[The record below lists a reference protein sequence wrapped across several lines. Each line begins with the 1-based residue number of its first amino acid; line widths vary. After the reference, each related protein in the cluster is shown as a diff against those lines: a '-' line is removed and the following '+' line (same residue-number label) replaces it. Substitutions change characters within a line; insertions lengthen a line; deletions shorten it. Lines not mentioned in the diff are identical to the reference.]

1 MTDRLATLKIPC
13 RGGLYTNEDFL
24 TLSDNLPG
32 AATRLVNFE
41 VSPFGGYRRIS
52 GYKYI
57 DATYNRPAG
66 TGAILGLFIYNDVIY
81 AARKKSSGTD
91 YDVLKYVAGAGWSSV
106 SLTAGQSATNVVRI
120 RGLNHSVT
128 GNKSLILTD
137 GINYPMRLVDTS
149 WTKLNGST
157 DVDNASFAEAFKNRI
172 FFAGMSQSPQL
183 LVFTAPNSDSDFTAA
198 SGAGSVNV
206 GFDIT
211 GIKRFRD
218 NLYIFGKNDIRRLS
232 GDSINSFVIQEV
244 SNSVGCV
251 ASDSIQEIGGDVI
264 FLAPDGIRTVQ
275 GTERIGDVEL
285 ATISKPI
292 QQVLNLY
299 DINFTNEQ
307 LCSTVV
313 REKSQFRYM
322 FGKATLTAVNTSGF
336 LGGLR
341 TSDQRTGWEFSEL
354 RGIQANCAVSGF
366 VGDDEY
372 VLHGDHSGYV
382 YRQEQGG
389 TFQDDNV
396 YATYVSPFL
405 DFGNTEKRKVFS
417 QVTVFTRPEG
427 DNNFIVTADYDWLDS
442 DYASPNDYT
451 IASTGGYAEY
461 RDTETA
467 YNTAGFVYGGATK
480 PVIRQAIQGSG
491 HAIQFK
497 FVTVS
502 SANPYT
508 IHGFAVQFGEA
519 GVR

>member
-1 MTDRLATLKIPC
+1 MTDRLQTLKIPC

-24 TLSDNLPG
+24 TLSDNMPG
-32 AATRLVNFE
+32 SATKLVNFE

-52 GYKYI
+52 GYAAL
-57 DATYNRPAG
+57 DSTYHTPAG
-66 TGAILGLFIYNDVIY
+66 QGAILGLFIYNEFIY
-81 AARKKSSGTD
+81 AARRKASGTD
-91 YDVLKYVAGAGWSSV
+91 YDVLKYVSGAGWSST
-106 SLTAGQSATNVVRI
+106 SLTAGQAFADVNRI

-137 GINYPMRLVDTS
+137 GINYPMRLVTNT
-149 WTKLNGST
+149 WTKLNGSS
-157 DVDNASFAEAFKNRI
+157 DVENASFAEAFKNRI
-172 FFAGMSQSPQL
+172 FFGGMSQSPQL
-183 LVFTAPNSDSDFTAA
+183 LVFTAPNSDSNFTAA
-198 SGAGSVNV
+198 GGAGSVNV

-211 GIKRFRD
+211 AIKRFRD

-251 ASDSIQEIGGDVI
+251 ASDSVQEIGGDVI
-264 FLAPDGIRTVQ
+264 FLAPDAIRTVQ
-275 GTERIGDVEL
+275 GTERIGDIEL

-292 QQVLNLY
+292 QRILGLY

-307 LCSTVV
+307 LCSTVI

-322 FGKATLTAVNTSGF
+322 FGKSSLTAINTSGF

-354 RGIQANCAVSGF
+354 RGFQASCATSGF
-366 VGDDEY
+366 IGDSEY
-372 VLHGDHSGYV
+372 VLHGDFDGKV

-389 TFQDDNV
+389 TFAGTNV

-405 DFGNTEKRKVFS
+405 DFGNTEKRKTFS

-442 DYASPNDYT
+442 DYSSPNDYT
-451 IASTGGYAEY
+451 IESTGGYAEY
-461 RDTETA
+461 RDTETN

-480 PVIRQAIQGSG
+480 PVIRQAVQGSG

-497 FVTVS
+497 FVTVA

>member
-183 LVFTAPNSDSDFTAA
+183 LVFTAPNSDSNFTAA

-451 IASTGGYAEY
+451 IVSTGGYAEY

>member
-91 YDVLKYVAGAGWSSV
+91 YDVLKYVSGAGWSSV

-183 LVFTAPNSDSDFTAA
+183 LVFTAPNSDSNFTAA

>member
-322 FGKATLTAVNTSGF
+322 FGKSTLTAVNTSGF

-372 VLHGDHSGYV
+372 ILHGDHSGYV

-389 TFQDDNV
+389 TFQDNNV

-427 DNNFIVTADYDWLDS
+427 DNDFIVTADYDWLDS

>member
-1 MTDRLATLKIPC
+1 MTDRLATLNIPC

-198 SGAGSVNV
+198 SGAGVINV
-206 GFDIT
+206 GFDIM

-218 NLYIFGKNDIRRLS
+218 ALYIFGKTDIRKLTGS
-232 GDSINSFVIQEV
+232 STANFSLAEV
-244 SNSVGCV
+244 SSSVGCL
-251 ASDSIQEIGGDVI
+251 ASDSIVEIGGDVL
-264 FLAPDGIRTVQ
+264 FLAPDGIRTIQ
-275 GTERIGDVEL
+275 ATERIGDVEL

-292 QQVLNLY
+292 QNALQLIDIDFTY
-299 DINFTNEQ
+299 DQ
-307 LCSTVV
+307 CVSLVV
-313 REKSQFRYM
+313 KEKSQFRYL
-322 FGKATLTAVNTSGF
+322 FGKSNLTAPNTGGF
-336 LGGLR
+336 IGALR
-341 TSDQRTGWEFSEL
+341 TSDQRSGWEFGDL
-354 RGIQANCAVSGF
+354 RGFQANCAVSGYI
-366 VGDDEY
+366 GDDEY
-372 VLHGDHSGYV
+372 VLHGDYDGYI

-389 TFQDDNV
+389 TFQDNNV
-396 YATYVSPFL
+396 FASYKTPFL
-405 DFGNTEKRKVFS
+405 DFGNPEIRKLYSKVS
-417 QVTVFTRPEG
+417 IFTRPEG
-427 DNNFIVTADYDWLDS
+427 DNTFLVTADYDWD
-442 DYASPNDYT
+442 DTDVFSPNDYSIT
-451 IASTGGYAEY
+451 STGARAEY
-461 RDTETA
+461 RDTATQ

-480 PVIRQAIQGSG
+480 PVIRQSIQGSG
-491 HAIQFK
+491 RAMLLR
-497 FVTVS
+497 FVTTA
-502 SANPYT
+502 SANPFS
-508 IHGFAVQFGEA
+508 IFGFSIQYEEA
-519 GVR
+519 GLR